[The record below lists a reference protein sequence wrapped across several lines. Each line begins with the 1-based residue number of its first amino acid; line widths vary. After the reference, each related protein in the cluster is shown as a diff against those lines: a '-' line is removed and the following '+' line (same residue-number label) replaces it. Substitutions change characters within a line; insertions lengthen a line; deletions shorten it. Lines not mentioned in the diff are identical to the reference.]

1 MTDRVL
7 VAQLTDL
14 HLGAT
19 WAPGAEEGLE
29 RAVAALLALRP
40 RPDAV
45 LVTGD
50 LVDGPADDAAYA
62 RVTERLALLP
72 MPVFVLPGNH
82 DDPDALRRHFGL
94 AGEPGTPLQQAV
106 RVGPLHVL
114 LCDTTLRGRADG
126 SLDAS
131 RLAWLDARLGA
142 EPTAPTMVA
151 LHHAPAPTGVVAMDE
166 LGLPAEDRAALAR
179 VLARHDQVLRVV
191 TGHVHRPA
199 VATVG
204 GRVVLACPST
214 HRQLLLDLDG
224 GPDLGFADDP
234 PAFAL
239 HLLAGGELVS
249 HLVTL
254 A

>member
-1 MTDRVL
+1 MSDRVL

-19 WAPGAEEGLE
+19 WAPGAEGGLE

-50 LVDGPADDAAYA
+50 LVDDPADDAAYA
-62 RVTERLALLP
+62 RVTERLAPLP
-72 MPVFVLPGNH
+72 APVFVLPGNH

-94 AGEPGTPLQQAV
+94 AGDPGTPLQQAV
-106 RVGPLHVL
+106 RVGELRIL

-126 SLDAS
+126 SLDAG
-131 RLAWLDARLGA
+131 RLAWLDAQLAA
-142 EPTAPTMVA
+142 EPDAPTMLA
-151 LHHAPAPTGVVAMDE
+151 LHHAPMPVGVAAMDE
-166 LGLPAEDRAALAR
+166 LGLPAGDRVALAH
-179 VLARHDQVLRVV
+179 VLAGHDQLLRIV

-214 HRQLLLDLDG
+214 HRQLQLDLGG

-239 HLLAGGELVS
+239 HVLAGGDLVS
-249 HLVTL
+249 HIVTL